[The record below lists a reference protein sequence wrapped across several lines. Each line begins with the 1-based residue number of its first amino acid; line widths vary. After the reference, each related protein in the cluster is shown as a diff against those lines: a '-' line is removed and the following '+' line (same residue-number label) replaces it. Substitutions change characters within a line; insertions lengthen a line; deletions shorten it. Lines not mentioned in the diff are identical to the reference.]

1 MAEELTL
8 GLIGCGGMMEGH
20 AKGLGMLWEKGF
32 KPFRVIATCDVVR
45 SRAEELANKI
55 AEWQGSKPSVYES
68 IDSMLAA
75 EKQLD
80 AVDISLVHKLHHTAA
95 VQCLEAGKHVTIEKP
110 LAMTLRAGRL
120 IMESAEK
127 NKRVLQVAENYR
139 RAPAERAINWAIRNG
154 QIGKIRMLFWVDI
167 DERRWGWGWRDDINE
182 AGGGWS
188 MDGGVHFADL
198 FRYHIGEVEEVYCV
212 SRAYDRRRWADTKT
226 GEGFFEASIEDSTF
240 GVLKFENG
248 VTGQWTSTLAA
259 PEEHIN
265 YRAIYGEEGC
275 IRWGVG
281 LKTRSESL
289 SIEALTD
296 KFMKALPDDEKEKL
310 FPFGITDTVATELK
324 EFIDAVIHGMPIEI
338 TGIEGYK
345 DEAICLALYESSEI
359 GSPVKMADVESLK
372 IENYQ
377 ARFNKML
384 GIG

>member
-1 MAEELTL
+1 MAEELTI

-20 AKGLGMLWEKGF
+20 VKGLGMLWEKGF
-32 KPFRVIATCDVVR
+32 KPFRVTAVCDIAR
-45 SRAEELANKI
+45 RRAEETADKV

-80 AVDISLVHKLHHTAA
+80 AVDISLAHRLHHTAA
-95 VQCLEAGKHVTIEKP
+95 VQCLDAGKHLTIEKP
-110 LAMTLRAGRL
+110 LAMTLRAGKL
-120 IMESAEK
+120 ILEAAERN
-127 NKRVLQVAENYR
+127 NKVLQVAENYR
-139 RAPAERAINWAIRNG
+139 RAPSERAVNWAVKSGR
-154 QIGKIRMLFWVDI
+154 IGRIRMLFWVDI
-167 DERRWGWGWRDDINE
+167 GERRWGWGWRDDVNE

-198 FRYHIGEVEEVYCV
+198 FRYHIGEVEELFCV
-212 SRAYDRRRWADTKT
+212 SKAYDRRRWANPET
-226 GEGFFEASIEDSTF
+226 GEGFFEASVEDSTF
-240 GVLKFENG
+240 GVLRFENG
-248 VTGQWTSTLAA
+248 VTGQWTSTQAA

-281 LKTRSESL
+281 LKTRSESR
-289 SIEALTD
+289 SIEELTEE
-296 KFMKALPDDEKEKL
+296 FMKSLSDDEKERL

-324 EFIDAVIHGMPIEI
+324 EFIDAVLIGTPIEI

-359 GSPVKMADVESLK
+359 GCPVKMADVESLK
-372 IENYQ
+372 IESYQ
-377 ARFNKML
+377 SRFNKTL
-384 GIG
+384 GID